1 MAVLSSRD
9 NPTVRHLREL
19 AQSAR
24 AVRESGQTLLL
35 GAHLIG
41 CALAVRVPV
50 RQWIV
55 SAEQSLDA
63 EAAALKARCNAPTLE
78 LSVGLYR
85 ELTQQATCGLAA
97 LIDIPKTSARV
108 GKHDLVALDAVQD
121 AGNVGTILRTA
132 AAAGVG
138 EVWLGHGCAG
148 AWSPKVLRAGQ
159 GAQFALVIRE
169 QVDLGAELPSCAQP
183 VLGAV
188 AAHGEPLYAQD
199 LRQAVAWVFGSEGEG
214 ISPAVEA
221 HVTRRVTIPLAR
233 DVESLN
239 VGAAAAI
246 CLFEALRQRIGG

>member
-24 AVRESGQTLLL
+24 AVRESGQTLLI

-41 CALAVRVPV
+41 CALAAGVPV

-55 SAEQSLDA
+55 AAERALDA
-63 EAAALKARCNAPTLE
+63 EAAALKARCKAPTLE

-97 LIDIPKTSARV
+97 QIDIPKTSASV
-108 GKHDLVALDAVQD
+108 GQHDLVALDAVQD

-138 EVWLGHGCAG
+138 EVWLGQGCAG

-159 GAQFALVIRE
+159 GAQFALAIRE
-169 QVDLGAELPSCAQP
+169 QVDLAAELPSCARP

-188 AAHGEPLYAQD
+188 AARGESLYAQD
-199 LRQAVAWVFGSEGEG
+199 LRPPLAWVFGSEGEG
-214 ISPAVEA
+214 IAPAVA
-221 HVTRRVTIPLAR
+221 ACLTRRVTIPLPR
-233 DVESLN
+233 EIESLN

-246 CLFEALRQRIGG
+246 CLFETLRQRG